1 MSKHERHP
9 PGGKPRITITSD
21 GTAEGTRVLSADGQ
35 DLTTTLNIMSIE
47 IEITP
52 KDGPIARLVID
63 SPILRLKATNL
74 LLFPTL
80 LEA

>member
-9 PGGKPRITITSD
+9 PGGKPQITIVSD
-21 GTAEGTRVLSADGQ
+21 GTARGTRVLSADGQ
-35 DLTTTLNIMSIE
+35 DLTTTLNISSIE
-47 IEITP
+47 IDISPEN
-52 KDGPIARLVID
+52 GPIARLVID

-80 LEA
+80 REA